1 MDCEP
6 CQSCLSCS
14 HLKTQCPM
22 KNLSYSQCSLNICDT
37 KGFHSW
43 GSFLRGTFPSC
54 WWVLARENCAISIL
68 SSLHESEAQWVFVEW
83 LNNWIAEWV
92 MEERDKWLWGKKQ
105 CEEETGQLHTLPK
118 FLLGAGCFGGTQE
131 AKICFLSWVKH
142 DNPPYQESCNAI
154 LWKSATQWGSVIHWK
169 DYFRENGIKACKRCC
184 PRQVRGNYG
193 N

>member
-1 MDCEP
+1 MIPKVFIPEALSLEVLFLPAGEFLLEKTVLLVFSAPCMSLKLSECLLNDWITELLNKWWKKGTNDCE
-6 CQSCLSCS
+6 
-14 HLKTQCPM
+14 
-22 KNLSYSQCSLNICDT
+22 
-37 KGFHSW
+37 
-43 GSFLRGTFPSC
+43 
-54 WWVLARENCAISIL
+54 E
-68 SSLHESEAQWVFVEW
+68 
-83 LNNWIAEWV
+83 
-92 MEERDKWLWGKKQ
+92 KQ

-184 PRQVRGNYG
+184 PRQVKGNYG